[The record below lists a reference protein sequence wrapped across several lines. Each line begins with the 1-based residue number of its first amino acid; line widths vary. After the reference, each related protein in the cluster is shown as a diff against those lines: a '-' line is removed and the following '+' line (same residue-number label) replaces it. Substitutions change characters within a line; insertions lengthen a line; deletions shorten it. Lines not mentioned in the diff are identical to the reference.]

1 MNIHRWASLQEMA
14 HDLLRRTEWL
24 PLREAAALYR
34 VTPDTMRVWV
44 QRGIFPSTTFGNE
57 VWVAR
62 NELEGA
68 LRRPPRTAYPA
79 PPAMRRR
86 AGQPRTRAAQL
97 ARPANTTRAGPR
109 MP

>member
-1 MNIHRWASLQEMA
+1 MNTHRWASLQAMA
-14 HDLLRRTEWL
+14 HDLLRRAEWL

-44 QRGIFPSTTFGNE
+44 QRDIFPSTTFGNE

-62 NELEGA
+62 DELEGA

-79 PPAMRRR
+79 PPARRR
-86 AGQPRTRAAQL
+86 CASQPRTRATQ
-97 ARPANTTRAGPR
+97 RSHPAHATRAGLR